1 MIRVHDILAGT
12 GGQMSGKISR
22 NDLLDHVVQDS
33 RLVTE
38 GDLFVAIK
46 GENTD
51 GHRFVPDALEHGARA
66 VMVDQAWY
74 QQYDLGDLPVIVVPD
89 TLAALQSLATYWRSL
104 FDVQVVGITGSIGKS
119 STKEVVSA
127 VLAQRFQVTRSQK
140 SYNNEIGLP
149 LSVLEIT
156 PDSEVVVLEMGGAY
170 AFGEIA
176 ELAKIAR
183 PTIGIVTNVSHSHLG
198 RMGTLE
204 AIAETKAELIDSLPE
219 DGIAILNIDDE
230 RVRRMAERAKC
241 RVVFYGL
248 DDAADYHVTDLTSSG
263 MEGISFILHHD
274 ETHSHVSVPLMGR
287 HSVHMALAGIAVG
300 TEMGLSL
307 ADILRGFQTPD
318 IQLRLVLVPATN
330 GATILD
336 DSYNANPASG
346 LAALSLLD
354 ELPGNRKVAV
364 LGDMMELGSYEEEG
378 HRMVGGRAAQVVD
391 ALYTIGP
398 RARII
403 AAQAVQLNPR
413 LKVETF
419 DDKATLVDV
428 LRRDLRQGDLV
439 LVKGSR
445 SLGLESIVSD
455 LRTDADGE
463 AG

>member
-1 MIRVHDILAGT
+1 
-12 GGQMSGKISR
+12 
-22 NDLLDHVVQDS
+22 
-33 RLVTE
+33 
-38 GDLFVAIK
+38 
-46 GENTD
+46 
-51 GHRFVPDALEHGARA
+51 
-66 VMVDQAWY
+66 
-74 QQYDLGDLPVIVVPD
+74 
-89 TLAALQSLATYWRSL
+89 
-104 FDVQVVGITGSIGKS
+104 
-119 STKEVVSA
+119 
-127 VLAQRFQVTRSQK
+127 
-140 SYNNEIGLP
+140 
-149 LSVLEIT
+149 
-156 PDSEVVVLEMGGAY
+156 
-170 AFGEIA
+170 
-176 ELAKIAR
+176 
-183 PTIGIVTNVSHSHLG
+183 
-198 RMGTLE
+198 
-204 AIAETKAELIDSLPE
+204 
-219 DGIAILNIDDE
+219 
-230 RVRRMAERAKC
+230 
-241 RVVFYGL
+241 
-248 DDAADYHVTDLTSSG
+248 
-263 MEGISFILHHD
+263 
-274 ETHSHVSVPLMGR
+274 
-287 HSVHMALAGIAVG
+287 MALAGIAVG